1 MQKPSHYGFRLSPA
15 FTVASNRKRLC
26 RPPGLC
32 RVLKQCVSGCNGERS
47 ENKRKAFGR
56 SRERRGGCR
65 RQTDAQKKSYKY
77 KFSFFF
83 SDRNSKKKDLEL

>member
-15 FTVASNRKRLC
+15 FAGERLR

-65 RQTDAQKKSYKY
+65 RQTDAQKSLINTN
-77 KFSFFF
+77 FRFF
-83 SDRNSKKKDLEL
+83 SQIEILKKKI

>member
-1 MQKPSHYGFRLSPA
+1 MQKPSHYGFRLSPPFA
-15 FTVASNRKRLC
+15 GERLC
-26 RPPGLC
+26 RPPSLC

-65 RQTDAQKKSYKY
+65 RQADAQKSLINTN
-77 KFSFFF
+77 FRFFL
-83 SDRNSKKKDLEL
+83 R

>member
-1 MQKPSHYGFRLSPA
+1 MQKPSHYGFRLSPPFA
-15 FTVASNRKRLC
+15 GERLC
-26 RPPGLC
+26 RPPSLC

-65 RQTDAQKKSYKY
+65 RQTDAQKSLINTN
-77 KFSFFF
+77 FRFFL
-83 SDRNSKKKDLEL
+83 R

>member
-77 KFSFFF
+77 KFSFF
-83 SDRNSKKKDLEL
+83 SQIEILKKKI

>member
-47 ENKRKAFGR
+47 ENKRRAFGR

-65 RQTDAQKKSYKY
+65 RQTDAQKSLINTN
-77 KFSFFF
+77 FRFF
-83 SDRNSKKKDLEL
+83 SQIEILKKKI

>member
-65 RQTDAQKKSYKY
+65 RQTDAQKKSLINTN
-77 KFSFFF
+77 FRFF
-83 SDRNSKKKDLEL
+83 SQIEILKKKI